1 MPKLFHGTLVQNIP
15 EILANGIEVG
25 EGWGGAGT
33 SGAFLSGTPE
43 GALYWAKIAYQR
55 EHGEKL
61 EVYNFGRAHGHEAD
75 RLVAV
80 VAVEIPEDE
89 AGRLMADEEQFEDV
103 QASFDPTD
111 WRESLRV
118 IGDVRFDGPIPP
130 DWVTEVI
137 RPTDIEPKRAHL
149 GGSDDDDEDMPT
161 GFRKEMNRFLKRRLI
176 RHKYAKDLV
185 DPKAIAVCLYSPARE
200 KGAEKWHTVTP
211 GFPYDEGAWRVAI
224 WDRIGPVR
232 HYSSPESGASYSSD
246 PFLTVLQAVDDVL
259 FSNRQARVVEY
270 ILPSGE
276 HVRVGRGPSCF

>member
-1 MPKLFHGTLVQNIP
+1 MPKLFHGTLLQNLP
-15 EILANGIEVG
+15 EILTSGIEVS
-25 EGWGGAGT
+25 EGWGGANT

-43 GALYWAKIAYQR
+43 GALYWAQMAYQR
-55 EHGEKL
+55 EQGEKL
-61 EVYNFGRAHGHEAD
+61 EIYKFDRDHGHEVD
-75 RLVAV
+75 HLLAV

-89 AGRLMADEEQFEDV
+89 TGRLMADQEQFEDV
-103 QASFDPTD
+103 HARFDPTD
-111 WRESLRV
+111 WRESLKA

-130 DWVTEVI
+130 NWVTEVI
-137 RPTDIEPKRAHL
+137 RPSSIPRGGRL
-149 GGSDDDDEDMPT
+149 GDSDDDNGMPT
-161 GFRKEMNRFLKRRLI
+161 EFRKKMNRILKRRLI

-185 DPKAIAVCLYSPARE
+185 DPQAIAVCLYQPTTE
-200 KGAEKWHTVTP
+200 QGAEKWYTVTP

-224 WDRIGPVR
+224 WDREGPIR

-259 FSNRQARVVEY
+259 FSHRQARVIEY

>member
-1 MPKLFHGTLVQNIP
+1 MPKLFHGTLIQNVP
-15 EILANGIEVG
+15 EILSNGIEVG

-33 SGAFLSGTPE
+33 SGAFLSGTPA
-43 GALYWAKIAYQR
+43 GALYWAKMAYQR

-61 EVYNFGRAHGHEAD
+61 EIYKFDRDHGHEVD
-75 RLVAV
+75 ELLAV
-80 VAVEIPEDE
+80 VAVLVPESE
-89 AGRLMADEEQFEDV
+89 TGRLMADQEQFEDV
-103 QASFDPTD
+103 HARFDPTD
-111 WRESLRV
+111 WRESLKA

-130 DWVTEVI
+130 GWITEVI
-137 RPTDIEPKRAHL
+137 RPSSIERKGGRL
-149 GGSDDDDEDMPT
+149 GGSEDEDMPT
-161 GFRKEMNRFLKRRLI
+161 EFRKTLNRFLKRRLI

-185 DPKAIAVCLYSPARE
+185 DPQAIAVCLYRPERD
-200 KGAEKWHTVTP
+200 KGAEKWYTVTP

-224 WDRIGPVR
+224 WDRLGPIR

-259 FSNRQARVVEY
+259 FSHRQARVIEY